1 MSDKIPVWIKWV
13 VKDLVETEKGIF
25 RLKGQYA
32 KDSLREFHGWCV
44 KNGSYE
50 SRYFKNEKGV
60 FITIEEDVAN
70 LLETVGL
77 YRKRLTNRI

>member
-1 MSDKIPVWIKWV
+1 MNNIPVWIKYV
-13 VKDLVETEKGIF
+13 VNELSETKPGVFQVKGA
-25 RLKGQYA
+25 YA
-32 KDSLREFHGWCV
+32 KDNLKDFHGWCV

-77 YRKRLTNRI
+77 YRKRLTNKI